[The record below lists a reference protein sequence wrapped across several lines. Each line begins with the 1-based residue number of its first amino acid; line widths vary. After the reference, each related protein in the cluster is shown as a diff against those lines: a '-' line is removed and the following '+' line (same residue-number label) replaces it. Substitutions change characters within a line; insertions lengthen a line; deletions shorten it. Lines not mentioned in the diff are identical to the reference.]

1 MSTETFSIFI
11 DATSEQIF
19 PFVGDLPRHS
29 EWATDR
35 LEFESL
41 TTRPICVGS
50 EYRSTS
56 HFMGTIITA
65 ALKVKDYLPPER
77 FSFTVEDLTGQYAHI
92 FTLRPQ
98 AGGTLVI
105 KEVHSADPPIS
116 RILHAILLPILIK
129 PEGNKAL
136 QKLKDKV
143 EHEYQK
149 SGSQTNRVRTV
160 RSR

>member
-35 LEFESL
+35 IEFEKL
-41 TTRPICVGS
+41 TAGDIRVGTQ
-50 EYRSTS
+50 YRSIS
-56 HFMGTIITA
+56 HFKGTIITA
-65 ALKVKDYLPPER
+65 ELKVKEDLPPER
-77 FSFTVEDLTGQYAHI
+77 FAFTVEDRTGQYEHI
-92 FTLRPQ
+92 FTLNPQ
-98 AGGTLVI
+98 DGGTLVTR
-105 KEVHSADPPIS
+105 EVHSVDTPFS
-116 RILHAILLPILIK
+116 RIVHAVLLPILIK
-129 PEGNKAL
+129 PEANKAFR
-136 QKLKDKV
+136 KLKDRI

-149 SGSQTNRVRTV
+149 SGSQTNGVRTV